1 VPAFTIASAEEVF
14 CSMQDARLST
24 PSTHLAVA
32 TAVLAVCVFVLDTLF
47 GVEISF
53 SAFYTLVVL
62 LASWFCGPKELILIT
77 AGCLALIVLSYAI
90 TVPGGIHVVGI
101 TNTSI
106 HCGTIVL
113 TALLV
118 VKDKTR
124 EGMRQ
129 ELARQAAELEA
140 SNKEL
145 ESFAYSVSHDLRAPL
160 RHMVGYAEL
169 LHKHSATALD
179 DKSQHYMREIQESA
193 RRMGVLID
201 DLLGFSR
208 VGRGETRKVLV
219 SLQQLVQETVS
230 ELAEEARG
238 REIAWKIG
246 TLPACYGDRS
256 MLKLV
261 FQNLIANAIKFSR
274 PRERAEIEIGC
285 TAGKPTEVVVFV
297 RDNGVGF
304 DMRYAD
310 KLFGVFQRL
319 HAAED
324 FEGTGIG
331 LATVQRIIHR
341 HGGEVRAEGAPDR
354 GATFYVS
361 LPAQGAT

>member
-1 VPAFTIASAEEVF
+1 
-14 CSMQDARLST
+14 MRQK
-24 PSTHLAVA
+24 
-32 TAVLAVCVFVLDTLF
+32 
-47 GVEISF
+47 
-53 SAFYTLVVL
+53 
-62 LASWFCGPKELILIT
+62 LAS
-77 AGCLALIVLSYAI
+77 
-90 TVPGGIHVVGI
+90 
-101 TNTSI
+101 
-106 HCGTIVL
+106 
-113 TALLV
+113 
-118 VKDKTR
+118 
-124 EGMRQ
+124 
-129 ELARQAAELEA
+129 QAAELEA

-160 RHMVGYAEL
+160 RHVVGYAEL
-169 LHKHSATALD
+169 LHKHSTTALD
-179 DKSQHYMREIQESA
+179 DKSQHYMREIQDSA
-193 RRMGVLID
+193 MRMGVLID

-208 VGRGETRKVLV
+208 VGRGETRKVVV
-219 SLQQLVQETVS
+219 SLQQLVQESVS
-230 ELAEEARG
+230 ELTEEARG
-238 REIAWKIG
+238 REIAWKIA

-261 FQNLIANAIKFSR
+261 LQNLIANAIKFTR
-274 PRERAEIEIGC
+274 TRERAEIEIGC
-285 TAGKPTEVVVFV
+285 TSGKPNEVVVFV
-297 RDNGVGF
+297 RDNGIGF

-341 HGGEVRAEGAPDR
+341 HGGEVRAEGAPDH